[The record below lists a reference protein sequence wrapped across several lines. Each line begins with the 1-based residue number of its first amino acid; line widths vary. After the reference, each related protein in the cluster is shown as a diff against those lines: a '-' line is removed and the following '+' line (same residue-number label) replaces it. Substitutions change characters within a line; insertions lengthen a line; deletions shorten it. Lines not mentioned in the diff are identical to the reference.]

1 MRAVYY
7 RLYTTEGQLE
17 SNNPIFSNDRFIS
30 RISSKSVRPPHT
42 AASLKKC
49 VCKTEGM
56 EGPEKAALYL
66 SLSERK
72 PLDDSARLALR
83 GNSGP
88 GSSEVDPVIFVVD
101 KGTAEKRLKS
111 ASNPG
116 SNELP
121 EWKAGQQYGVLCSFV
136 LKNLQFHAH
145 QFIIDF
151 TTTIVKPSRKHH
163 LTRATLLWVALTY
176 LQFPHRTQLLP

>member
-7 RLYTTEGQLE
+7 RLYTTKGPLE

-42 AASLKKC
+42 AASLKRYI
-49 VCKTEGM
+49 CKIEGM
-56 EGPEKAALYL
+56 EGPGKGALYL

-88 GSSEVDPVIFVVD
+88 GSSEVDPVVFVVD
-101 KGTAEKRLKS
+101 KGAAEKRLKS
-111 ASNPG
+111 ASNAG

-121 EWKAGQQYGVLCSFV
+121 AWKIEQRYGVPCGFV
-136 LKNLQFHAH
+136 FKMF
-145 QFIIDF
+145 
-151 TTTIVKPSRKHH
+151 K
-163 LTRATLLWVALTY
+163 LTLTSVLPTL
-176 LQFPHRTQLLP
+176 RR